1 MAEKAQAPTWGEGAV
16 ADRLAELGL
25 ERPAVAAPVGSYVPA
40 IRDGDLVLTSGQL
53 PFVAGSLPATGKVGA
68 EVSAER
74 ARELARVC
82 AVNAVAAVHELIGE
96 LDRVAQVVKV
106 VGFVASDPSF
116 TGQPQVVNGASELL
130 AKAFGDNGQHA
141 RSAVGV
147 SVLPLDAPV
156 EVEIQ
161 VAVNG

>member
-25 ERPAVAAPVGSYVPA
+25 KRPAVAAPVGSYVPA

-82 AVNAVAAVHELIGE
+82 AVNAVAAVHELIGD

-116 TGQPQVVNGASELL
+116 TGQPGVLNGASDVL
-130 AKAFGDNGQHA
+130 AEIFGEAGRHA

-147 SVLPLDAPV
+147 AVLPLDAPV
-156 EVEIQ
+156 EVEIT
-161 VAVNG
+161 VRVR